1 MCLNTHFSRNSL
13 SFFLNIDNRSKKR
26 CPTNTVP
33 SKNEPRFKQRTFARY
48 EHKMAVTLYSIIQS
62 SSKNSY
68 GSFHTLVRIS
78 KATGGGWRPFCSLSG
93 PLLGTD
99 GGSSLAGWPP
109 RSASRSHMSPR
120 HNSAPSEDDLEK
132 KQLIRN

>member
-1 MCLNTHFSRNSL
+1 MYKHKKALTIYNIVEF
-13 SFFLNIDNRSKKR
+13 SFFKCKKISH
-26 CPTNTVP
+26 TN
-33 SKNEPRFKQRTFARY
+33 
-48 EHKMAVTLYSIIQS
+48 
-62 SSKNSY
+62 
-68 GSFHTLVRIS
+68 FHTLVRIS

-120 HNSAPSEDDLEK
+120 HNSAPSEDDLK
-132 KQLIRN
+132 KTADY